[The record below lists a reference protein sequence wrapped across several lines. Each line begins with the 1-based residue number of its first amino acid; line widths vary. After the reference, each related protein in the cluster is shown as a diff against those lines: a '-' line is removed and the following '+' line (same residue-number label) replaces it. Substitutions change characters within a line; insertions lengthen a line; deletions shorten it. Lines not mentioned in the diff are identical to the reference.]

1 MTVVDNDIFTFV
13 ILEGETD
20 ETWGSFEIHA
30 YVENKSDKPLYISWE
45 DVTVNGKE
53 VDPYFSVTI
62 PAGER
67 TVSEMMFGV
76 NDLQD
81 NGIETVEE
89 IGYTLKAMDD
99 DTWDELYSEVHTYQP

>member
-1 MTVVDNDIFTFV
+1 
-13 ILEGETD
+13 
-20 ETWGSFEIHA
+20 
-30 YVENKSDKPLYISWE
+30 
-45 DVTVNGKE
+45 
-53 VDPYFSVTI
+53 PYFSVTI

-99 DTWDELYSEVHTYQP
+99 DTWDELYSEAHTYQP